1 MERINA
7 NAATREFR
15 RMFGKAALNE
25 LGRIC
30 RRERDVTPFR
40 LALSLI
46 ESFSNGSTRCIADI
60 QRTSNALCGT
70 TVKYKP
76 FHNQLAKRQFPTFV
90 RLLLSRMLNN
100 LASDVLRFSAGSPFA
115 RFEHIRIQDGSS
127 FALKS
132 TLAQA
137 FPGRFTTK
145 SPAAVELHVDF
156 DLLSETANRIVLSP
170 DSSAERQFLPR
181 AEDVAGGLLL
191 ADRGYFS
198 RGELEA
204 LGRPG
209 AHFIVRAGNTINPL
223 IVRAVGPDGRTVKSL
238 AKRRLKEVVNKLS
251 RFDHLDMTVQFKG
264 TEGPWQCR
272 LVVHPNLRGSTPRYL
287 ATNLDAVTITP
298 EHISDGYR
306 LRRQV
311 ELPIKEWKSY
321 ANLRAVDTSSEHI
334 AEGLIWAAP
343 CAATLKRYCA
353 HVTEYLYSVAISTQ
367 TAAKCVHNVLG
378 DVLHA
383 LVHEPRTVNRTL
395 TRALNFLAANAG
407 RAKMQRDR
415 KTGKLKL
422 GLQLDPHVL
431 DRGSDDPQHAECDK
445 GQADDLQAM
454 VGVECD
460 SVRLQVI
467 ARLAEIDAEADHGDG
482 VRIHAIN
489 VRSAA
494 QRVRFS
500 ASSVDLSTRLPDEA
514 LPPVPGSPRLRTSL
528 FLLGLPFE

>member
-1 MERINA
+1 MERSKA
-7 NAATREFR
+7 NTATREFK
-15 RMFGKAALNE
+15 RMFGKATLNE
-25 LGRIC
+25 LGRICRFC

-60 QRTSNALCGT
+60 QRAFNALCGT

-100 LASDVLRFSAGSPFA
+100 LASDVLRFSPSSPFA

-156 DLLSETANRIVLSP
+156 DLLSETANHIVLSP

-198 RGELEA
+198 RSELEA
-204 LGRPG
+204 LDRAG

-223 IVRAVGPDGRTVKSL
+223 IVRAVGPDGRAVRSL
-238 AKRRLKEVVNKLS
+238 ANRRLKAVVNKLS

-264 TEGPWQCR
+264 TNGLWQCR
-272 LVVHPNLRGSTPRYL
+272 LVVHPNLRGTTPRYL
-287 ATNLDAVTITP
+287 ATNLDAKAFTP

-306 LRRQV
+306 LRWQV
-311 ELPIKEWKSY
+311 ELLFKEWKSY
-321 ANLRAVDTSSEHI
+321 ANLRAFDTSSEHI
-334 AEGLIWAAP
+334 AEGLIWAAL

-353 HVTEYLYSVAISTQ
+353 HITERLYSVAMSTQ
-367 TAAKCVHNVLG
+367 TVAKCVHSVLG
-378 DVLHA
+378 AVLHA
-383 LVHEPRTVNRTL
+383 QIHQPRTVNRVL
-395 TRALNFLAANAG
+395 TRALNFLATNAT

-415 KTGKLKL
+415 KTGRLKL
-422 GLQLDPHVL
+422 GLQHV
-431 DRGSDDPQHAECDK
+431 HAV
-445 GQADDLQAM
+445 A
-454 VGVECD
+454 
-460 SVRLQVI
+460 
-467 ARLAEIDAEADHGDG
+467 
-482 VRIHAIN
+482 
-489 VRSAA
+489 
-494 QRVRFS
+494 
-500 ASSVDLSTRLPDEA
+500 
-514 LPPVPGSPRLRTSL
+514 
-528 FLLGLPFE
+528 